1 MQNFSGEERNVVDFS
16 ATLSPSS
23 HEITELLIRWGSG
36 DRSAVNQLIPLVYR
50 ELHKLAKRYVP
61 QQNESNTLQTTALIH
76 EAYIKLAGGS
86 RKHWENRDHFFA
98 VAAKAMRQVLVD
110 HARATLADKRGGSL
124 PVVQFDECEA
134 VSPARSA
141 ELIALDD
148 ALTAMAKLHPRQSE
162 AVELRYF
169 GGLSVEEEARILN
182 VSSETVM
189 RDLRFAKAWLR
200 RELQQAT

>member
-1 MQNFSGEERNVVDFS
+1 MQNFSIEERNVVDFS

-23 HEITELLIRWGSG
+23 HEITKLLNRWGNG
-36 DRSAVNQLIPLVYR
+36 DKSAVNQLIPLVYR
-50 ELHKLAKRYVP
+50 ELHKLAKRYVS

-76 EAYIKLAGGS
+76 EAYIKLAGDS
-86 RKHWENRDHFFA
+86 PKHWENRDHFFA

-110 HARATLADKRGGSL
+110 HARATLANKRGGTL
-124 PVVQFDECEA
+124 PVMQFDECE
-134 VSPARSA
+134 VVFPARSA

-148 ALTAMAKLHPRQSE
+148 ALTTMAKLHPRQSE

-169 GGLSVEEEARILN
+169 GGLSVEEEARILK
-182 VSSETVM
+182 VSSDTVM

-200 RELQQAT
+200 RELQQN